1 MSLSYHTELP
11 CLWAGLG
18 RAVNNLCTVCIS
30 QLTMLLVSSQNPILL
45 YVVTLVIFIIIGIML
60 FLYIQQADMHIP
72 VATACPPGI
81 PENSVTPVL
90 PDYNDSLILPEPEY
104 TNFSCDN
111 YSTSTHFE
119 QFCDCFS
126 LTAREREVLQLL
138 LTSDQG
144 MQELASRLY
153 ISRTMLYRHIAS
165 LNEKTSTKS
174 RICLIPVYY
183 NWTPGDET
191 NT

>member
-1 MSLSYHTELP
+1 
-11 CLWAGLG
+11 
-18 RAVNNLCTVCIS
+18 
-30 QLTMLLVSSQNPILL
+30 
-45 YVVTLVIFIIIGIML
+45 
-60 FLYIQQADMHIP
+60 MHIP

-81 PENSVTPVL
+81 PADSVTPVL
-90 PDYNDSLILPEPEY
+90 PDCNNSLTLPEAECN
-104 TNFSCDN
+104 NFSRDN
-111 YSTSTHFE
+111 YSTPTHFE

-126 LTAREREVLQLL
+126 LTDREREVLQVL

-174 RICLIPVYY
+174 RISLIQFYY

-191 NT
+191 NTH